1 MSVFISLLWLAI
13 GSAALYYGAEW
24 LVGGGSKTAK
34 KLGISPL
41 IIGLTLVAYGTS
53 APELVVS
60 VDSALAGQG
69 GISIGNVVG
78 SNICNIALIL
88 GLCAVITPLTVNRA
102 MLKSDV
108 PVMALTAVAFCLI
121 YWWQDGINR
130 LGGAILFA
138 GFVLYNAKVIIG
150 AKKEAALNRSVETA
164 PEEDG
169 DKAEKPLYLYLLL
182 AALGLVVLVLG
193 SKAFLRGAIEIAKLT
208 GLSETVIGLTI
219 VAVGT
224 SLPELATSVVAAIK
238 GERDIAIGNVVG
250 SNIFNI
256 LLIMGVAPL
265 ITPLTGANIQPMD
278 LIALL
283 ATTFL
288 LIPFM
293 ITGFR
298 LNRVEGAVLL
308 AMYGAYTAWLI
319 SCA

>member
-130 LGGAILFA
+130 IGGAILFA
-138 GFVLYNAKVIIG
+138 GFMLYNAKVIIG

-193 SKAFLRGAIEIAKLT
+193 SKAFLKGAVEIAKLT